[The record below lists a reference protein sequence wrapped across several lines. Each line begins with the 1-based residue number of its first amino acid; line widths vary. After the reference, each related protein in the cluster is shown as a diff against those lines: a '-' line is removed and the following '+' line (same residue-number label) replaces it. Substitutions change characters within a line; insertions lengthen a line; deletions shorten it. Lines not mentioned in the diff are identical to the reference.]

1 MTATHARKRT
11 PLTGLA
17 AGLSI
22 GSLIWTTWSLF
33 DLIGVGLAGFTVAA
47 CADAVWGAVIYAEY
61 CGVRIAGKRWPV
73 VTFGWAALLAVAVL
87 LVWHGID
94 SNNLAMAAAGPLL
107 PIGAKVVWVLALN
120 AMRDPGALTFDELDT
135 IARMERGLAFEE
147 AQHRIEMRRREMEA
161 ERQMAEVSVDF
172 DIELMRQD
180 KTRELMRRRP
190 MLELTASDAASD
202 TPRITD
208 APHTPRISDAPTSY
222 TASSAQHTMLAAAA
236 HRTAAVGE
244 APDRANDAPLTR
256 TAPARTAAPRPTS
269 EAPRL
274 DGMSKAAA
282 VRAMRD
288 ADPAASA
295 PQIVERLAHHGVEA
309 SDAYVR
315 TVLSRTKQQRAG
327 DGGYL

>member
-1 MTATHARKRT
+1 MTATPARKRT

-17 AGLSI
+17 ASLSL

-47 CADAVWGAVIYAEY
+47 CADAVWGSVIYAEY

-73 VTFGWAALLAVAVL
+73 VTFGWTALLAVAAL
-87 LVWHGID
+87 LVWHGIASD
-94 SNNLAMAAAGPLL
+94 NLAMAAAGPLL
-107 PIGAKVVWVLALN
+107 PVGAKVVWVLALN
-120 AMRDPGALTFDELDT
+120 AMRDPGALTDDELAT
-135 IARMERGLAFEE
+135 LARMERGMAFEE

-161 ERQMAEVSVDF
+161 ERQMVEVSTDF

-190 MLELTASDAASD
+190 MRELTSGDAAD
-202 TPRITD
+202 DAHRITD
-208 APHTPRISDAPTSY
+208 APHTPRIADAPASF
-222 TASSAQHTMLAAAA
+222 TASSAQHAMLAAAA
-236 HRTAAVGE
+236 NRTAAVGE
-244 APDRANDAPLTR
+244 VPDGASDAPLTR
-256 TAPARTAAPRPTS
+256 TAPARPAAPRITDA
-269 EAPRL
+269 APPL
-274 DGMSKAAA
+274 DGLSKAAA

-288 ADPAASA
+288 ADPTASA
-295 PQIVERLAHHGVEA
+295 PQIVKRLAHHGIDA